1 LLDLDGFKV
10 VNDSFGHAA
19 GDRLLVEVAE
29 RLKNSIAK
37 CDLTSRTTIARL
49 GGDEFVILVE
59 RLDNA
64 DQARKVADAILE
76 CLAHRVLLHGVGV
89 TISGSIGV
97 VLDDDEVASPEHL
110 LRDADLAMY
119 RAKELGKNRWE
130 MFDASLRERVQ
141 NRMATAIELR
151 HAVERNELL
160 AVYQP
165 MVHLQTRTILG
176 FEVLL
181 RWQHPERGLLLPA
194 EFIPV
199 AEETGLIVPL
209 GEWIIAQA
217 CRQLQI
223 WHNQFPSHPP
233 LTMNVNLSVKQLR
246 DPNLVHHIQAT
257 LAETGIPAES
267 LKLELTESSV
277 ISEIESAKDVLSK
290 IQALRVG
297 LKLDDFG
304 TGYSSLSYLRTLH
317 FDSLKIDRSFVERL
331 ASDRES
337 RAIVET
343 IISLAETLRMN
354 VDAEGIENE
363 PQLSELIKLGCPTG
377 QGFLFSK
384 PIEADAAGKLL
395 ETSLGGMTTPVE
407 HGWDTGL
414 PVAISQECD

>member
-1 LLDLDGFKV
+1 M
-10 VNDSFGHAA
+10 
-19 GDRLLVEVAE
+19 AE
-29 RLKNSIAK
+29 A
-37 CDLTSRTTIARL
+37 
-49 GGDEFVILVE
+49 V
-59 RLDNA
+59 
-64 DQARKVADAILE
+64 LE
-76 CLAHRVLLHGVGV
+76 CLTHPIMLHGVRV
-89 TISGSIGV
+89 TISGSIGI
-97 VLDDDEVASPEHL
+97 VLDGDEVASPEHL

-130 MFDASLRERVQ
+130 MFEPSLRERVQ
-141 NRMATAIELR
+141 TRMATAIELR
-151 HAVERNELL
+151 HALERGELL

-165 MVHLQTRTILG
+165 MVQLQTRTILG

-194 EFIPV
+194 EFISV

-209 GEWIIAQA
+209 GEWIITQA
-217 CRQLQI
+217 CRQLQA
-223 WHNQFPSHPP
+223 WHTQFPSCPP

-246 DPNLVHHIQAT
+246 DPNLLAHIQAV
-257 LAETGIPAES
+257 LAETGIPPES

-277 ISEIESAKDVLSK
+277 ISEIESAKEVLTK

-331 ASDRES
+331 ASDRQS

-343 IISLAETLRMN
+343 IISLADNLRMN

-363 PQLSELIKLGCPTG
+363 PQLGELIKLGCTTG
-377 QGFLFSK
+377 QGFFFSR
-384 PIEADAAGKLL
+384 PLEADAAGKLL
-395 ETSLGGMTTPVE
+395 GSSLGGPTPSPEQGFDGVPAVL
-407 HGWDTGL
+407 GR
-414 PVAISQECD
+414 ECD